1 MKSIMT
7 SRISTSGP
15 EWENVSCAAK
25 HFVRSLLQVREH
37 VSNNKHLNGEYRLNS
52 KQIQLKSQQIH
63 IFGEPVKFLVKQVSI
78 NDMVSVEIC
87 DRVFRCARDMSVDM
101 HMHAID

>member
-1 MKSIMT
+1 MAYLLLTNKHPFEDPSLCEDLGVRPQDDPVCMDGMMKSIMT

-25 HFVRSLLQVREH
+25 HFVRSLLQV
-37 VSNNKHLNGEYRLNS
+37 
-52 KQIQLKSQQIH
+52 
-63 IFGEPVKFLVKQVSI
+63 SI